1 MAAAEFALWKEQR
14 NAIMPWTA
22 ALGPVDWAEE
32 QFGSVQLGDRRLNRR
47 VVQVAAAMAADPAGS
62 IPRQNRGWNT
72 TKGAYRLFDHER
84 ATFESVSEP
93 CWRRTRTQCG
103 TPPPAAA
110 ATAAVAVVLLLQ
122 DTTWVDYA
130 THPHTQGLG
139 WHGRCARHPR
149 GGRGLFLHS
158 VLAVEPAAAAADGS
172 SSGRVIGLAWGKL
185 WARDGEPINH
195 DPQRRNRRRRSDDR
209 ESLRWSEAVK
219 QVGSPPPGS
228 SSSSPTRWIHVG
240 DRESDMFS
248 LYEQTRAMNG
258 VGFVVRVFRE
268 RNASAGHDTPETQTI
283 KQRRASSLKDLC
295 RAMPALGGRQLWIAP
310 KAAKPGQQTGVA
322 ARPGR
327 WANLSVSGGA
337 VTLWSPQL
345 DRTGRALRCWA
356 VRVWEANPPQG
367 QEAVEW
373 ILLTSEPVEQLEDA
387 LRIAGYYALRWL
399 IEQYHQCLKSGCK
412 VEERQLET
420 ADRLEPLIGMLCAV
434 AVRLLQL
441 KNDAR
446 LTPDLPAQQRVPV
459 AMVQTLSK
467 LIDLDDEAD
476 TLTVRRFTHEVAKLG
491 GFLGRKGDGDPGWRT
506 LWQGW
511 RELSLIHAGYE
522 LARAEGSYG

>member
-1 MAAAEFALWKEQR
+1 
-14 NAIMPWTA
+14 MPWTA
-22 ALGPVDWAEE
+22 ALGAVDWAAE

-47 VVQVAAAMAADPAGS
+47 VVQVAAAMAANPAGS
-62 IPRQNRGWNT
+62 IPRQNRDWDK
-72 TKGAYRLFDHER
+72 TKGAYRLFDHQR

-103 TPPPAAA
+103 TVAVG
-110 ATAAVAVVLLLQ
+110 AAVAGVVLLLQ

-139 WHGRCARHPR
+139 WHGRCAQHPR

-158 VLAVEPAAAAADGS
+158 VLAVEPTVGAAADGSS

-185 WARDGEPINH
+185 WVRDGEPINH

-219 QVGSPPPGS
+219 QVGSPPPPPSSPAVDPAS
-228 SSSSPTRWIHVG
+228 SSPSPSPSPTRWIHVG

-268 RNASAGHDTPETQTI
+268 RNASVGHDTPETMTRE
-283 KQRRASSLKDLC
+283 QRQSSNLKDIC

-310 KAAKPGQQTGVA
+310 KAGKPGQTGKA
-322 ARPGR
+322 GR

-345 DRTGRALRCWA
+345 NRTGRALRCWV

-367 QEAVEW
+367 CEAVEW
-373 ILLTSEPVEQLEDA
+373 ILLTSEPVEHLEDA

-420 ADRLEPLIGMLCAV
+420 ADRLKPLIGMLCAV

-467 LIDLDDEAD
+467 LIEVDAD

-522 LARAEGSYG
+522 LARAEKVMGNG

>member
-1 MAAAEFALWKEQR
+1 
-14 NAIMPWTA
+14 MPGTA
-22 ALGPVDWAEE
+22 VLGPVEWAEQ

-62 IPRQNRGWNT
+62 IPEQSGGDWKA

-84 ATFESVSEP
+84 ATFESVSQP
-93 CWRRTRTQCG
+93 CWHRTRSQG
-103 TPPPAAA
+103 GDDD
-110 ATAAVAVVLLLQ
+110 TAVTLLLQ
-122 DTTWVDYA
+122 DTTWVDYDA
-130 THPHTQGLG
+130 HPHTRGLG
-139 WHGRCARHPR
+139 WHGRCPERPR

-158 VLAVEPAAAAADGS
+158 VLAVEPRADG

-185 WARDGEPINH
+185 WARDGEPINR
-195 DPQRRNRRRRSDDR
+195 DPQRRSRHRRSDDR
-209 ESLRWSEAVK
+209 ESLRWVQAVK
-219 QVGSPPPGS
+219 EVGEPPATPPTADPSSAASPPPRR
-228 SSSSPTRWIHVG
+228 RWLHVG
-240 DRESDMFS
+240 DRESDMFE
-248 LYEQTRAMNG
+248 LYEQTREMNG
-258 VGFVVRVFRE
+258 VGFAVRVFRQ
-268 RNASAGHDTPETQTI
+268 RNASAGHDTPETMTRE
-283 KQRRASSLKDLC
+283 QRRSSSLKEIC
-295 RAMPALGGRQLWIAP
+295 RAMPALGGRQLWVAR
-310 KAAKPGQQTGVA
+310 KAADKPGDPA
-322 ARPGR
+322 KAGR

-356 VRVWEANPPQG
+356 VRVWEENPPRG
-367 QEAVEW
+367 CEAVEW
-373 ILLTSEPVEQLEDA
+373 ILLTSEPVGNLEEA

-399 IEQYHQCLKSGCK
+399 IEEYHQCLKSGCR

-446 LTPDLPAQQRVPV
+446 LTPDLAAPRRVPV
-459 AMVQTLSK
+459 EMVRTLAK
-467 LIDLDDEAD
+467 LIDVDAD
-476 TLTVRRFTHEVAKLG
+476 TLTVRRFTHEVARLG
-491 GFLGRKGDGDPGWRT
+491 GFLGRKRDGEPGWRT

-511 RELSLIHAGYE
+511 QKLSLIHAGYQ